1 MPLLKGDGR
10 GGGEAEAFLDAFDG
24 GHEALQD
31 GRHGEAAEGGGGELA
46 VEVELGRAACGEGV

>member
-1 MPLLKGDGR
+1 MDEKGPGHSPQGRVVCVEKGSGVPLLKGDGR

-31 GRHGEAAEGGGGELA
+31 GRYGEAA
-46 VEVELGRAACGEGV
+46 